1 MRRAA
6 LTKNTIT
13 QFRRLTRR
21 EYERTMQDLLGV
33 GIEFGRRLPED
44 GRSKEGFRNDGDALR
59 ISPLQYEMY
68 LQIADEALAGAIVTG
83 LAPEVHRYRL
93 EAKKPPVVLPKPDN
107 RPGDSYN
114 YKAKDKTFTIGD
126 DSLFG
131 KDPKNNSP
139 LACCCLPPHNH
150 SAKQR

>member
-1 MRRAA
+1 
-6 LTKNTIT
+6 
-13 QFRRLTRR
+13 
-21 EYERTMQDLLGV
+21 MQDLLGV

-93 EAKKPPVVLPKPDN
+93 EAKKP
-107 RPGDSYN
+107 R
-114 YKAKDKTFTIGD
+114 
-126 DSLFG
+126 
-131 KDPKNNSP
+131 
-139 LACCCLPPHNH
+139 
-150 SAKQR
+150 